1 MFASYLEISATA
13 LSIKKKIH
21 ILSLVSLFEGFDS
34 VGANSTSHA
43 AVKAT
48 FWFSKVQ
55 PAESLHPSPPV
66 GEPVPDG
73 ADQEA
78 RLPLLGEQHAC
89 ER

>member
-13 LSIKKKIH
+13 LSIKKKIKNPY
-21 ILSLVSLFEGFDS
+21 FEPRQFIRGICGFDS
-34 VGANSTSHA
+34 VGASSTSHA

-66 GEPVPDG
+66 RGTG
-73 ADQEA
+73 SG
-78 RLPLLGEQHAC
+78 RC
-89 ER
+89 